1 MLAVLCATGLLGMAL
16 WFTGSAIAK
25 ELALQWGLTSS
36 EKAWLTSA
44 VQIGFVA
51 GTAVA
56 SVLNLADI
64 LSARTYVSVCAI
76 AASLSNLGL
85 VFAPSFAL
93 GLACRF
99 ATGMFLAGVYPPAM
113 KMAAT
118 WFRTGRGFAI
128 GTLVGSLALG
138 KSTPYVI
145 RAFGSW
151 EQVVWVASLGA
162 LIGAALIRFTYH
174 DGPFAF
180 PRRPFSWSLVSLILR
195 HQKTQLATGGY
206 LGHMWE
212 LYAMWTWIPVFLLS
226 STEAWSSA
234 TGHTMAESQVS
245 LLAFGAISIGG
256 LGCVW
261 AGWVSDR
268 WGRTKIVNLAMAVSG
283 LCSLAV
289 GLVYGMSPWI
299 VWPLLLVWGFFVVAD
314 SAQFSAIVTEVAPP
328 HAVGTALTLQ
338 TSIGFLLTMVT
349 VQGVPWLADS
359 FGWRWAFLVLALGPV
374 AGIASILRLSSLMK
388 TTEPASE

>member
-93 GLACRF
+93 GLVCRF

-118 WFRTGRGFAI
+118 SCGATVRANRSAS
-128 GTLVGSLALG
+128 GS
-138 KSTPYVI
+138 
-145 RAFGSW
+145 
-151 EQVVWVASLGA
+151 
-162 LIGAALIRFTYH
+162 
-174 DGPFAF
+174 
-180 PRRPFSWSLVSLILR
+180 R
-195 HQKTQLATGGY
+195 H
-206 LGHMWE
+206 
-212 LYAMWTWIPVFLLS
+212 
-226 STEAWSSA
+226 
-234 TGHTMAESQVS
+234 
-245 LLAFGAISIGG
+245 
-256 LGCVW
+256 
-261 AGWVSDR
+261 
-268 WGRTKIVNLAMAVSG
+268 AMA
-283 LCSLAV
+283 
-289 GLVYGMSPWI
+289 
-299 VWPLLLVWGFFVVAD
+299 
-314 SAQFSAIVTEVAPP
+314 
-328 HAVGTALTLQ
+328 
-338 TSIGFLLTMVT
+338 
-349 VQGVPWLADS
+349 
-359 FGWRWAFLVLALGPV
+359 
-374 AGIASILRLSSLMK
+374 
-388 TTEPASE
+388 